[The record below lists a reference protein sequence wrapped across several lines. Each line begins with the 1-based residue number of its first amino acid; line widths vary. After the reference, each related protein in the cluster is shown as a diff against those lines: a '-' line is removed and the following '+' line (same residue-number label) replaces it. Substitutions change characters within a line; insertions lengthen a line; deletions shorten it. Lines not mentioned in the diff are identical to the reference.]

1 MTLFVML
8 LTLVSTAG
16 IMSAAGADI
25 STINQCSANVRVVAP
40 RLETLLAPGES
51 IRRRGAFGGS
61 FAAFTN
67 ELTTA
72 TRKLQFIKVEDNQI
86 AFNVTEDLDGSLP
99 MEVDVLPSSI
109 IDSSGNCSKSHKDNI
124 SSVMSADCPSQ
135 ISLQV
140 ILCHKF
146 NEQTSL
152 APTPRPSSTKIN
164 EESETI
170 VAPPPSTIVPTIAT
184 ANFETSAANGDA
196 TASTPEPTS
205 PWLLVAITGAV
216 VIAAAALAFV
226 HNVKRRRPIPRPPLP
241 PTTQDN
247 IDSIKAASAWI

>member
-1 MTLFVML
+1 ML

-16 IMSAAGADI
+16 IMISAGAEI
-25 STINQCSANVRVVAP
+25 STINQCTAHVRVVAP

-109 IDSSGNCSKSHKDNI
+109 IDSSVNCSESHKNNI

-146 NEQTSL
+146 NQQTSF
-152 APTPRPSSTKIN
+152 APTRPSSTKIN

-170 VAPPPSTIVPTIAT
+170 VAPPPSTIAPTIAT
-184 ANFETSAANGDA
+184 ANIETSAANVDA